1 VTATTEIAI
10 VGAGIAGLATAVALR
25 QAGIDAVVY
34 EQTRALGEVGAGVS
48 LTANSIR
55 VIGGLGLLPRLDE
68 QAVRLTDGMVL
79 YAQSG
84 ERLGGPSAGAG
95 DGRNVHRADLIDV
108 FRSALPP
115 GAVRLA
121 SRLESVSDL
130 GDHVELRFAD
140 GSSVRAAGVVGAD
153 GIHSVVRSAVGAAP
167 SPVFSGMVAYRGL
180 IPAERMPEWPLTEA
194 TMYVGAGRHFLVFP
208 VRRGTL
214 LNFVA
219 FVPADEHMQES
230 WSAPGDPVQLADEF
244 RDWAEPVRRFIAQID
259 TTFQWGLY
267 DREPLER
274 WTRGRVT
281 LAGDAAHA
289 MLPHA
294 GQGANQS
301 IEDAAALAALLDGR
315 PAADIPA
322 AFVDYETAR
331 RERAAFVQLF
341 ARRLGLEYDSGG
353 SELAPQSGQPLAGK
367 AEVSMWIKNHDAT
380 RAALK
385 VRDGGRVEL
394 PMGAPV

>member
-1 VTATTEIAI
+1 
-10 VGAGIAGLATAVALR
+10 
-25 QAGIDAVVY
+25 
-34 EQTRALGEVGAGVS
+34 
-48 LTANSIR
+48 
-55 VIGGLGLLPRLDE
+55 
-68 QAVRLTDGMVL
+68 
-79 YAQSG
+79 
-84 ERLGGPSAGAG
+84 
-95 DGRNVHRADLIDV
+95 
-108 FRSALPP
+108 
-115 GAVRLA
+115 
-121 SRLESVSDL
+121 
-130 GDHVELRFAD
+130 
-140 GSSVRAAGVVGAD
+140 
-153 GIHSVVRSAVGAAP
+153 
-167 SPVFSGMVAYRGL
+167 MVAYRGL